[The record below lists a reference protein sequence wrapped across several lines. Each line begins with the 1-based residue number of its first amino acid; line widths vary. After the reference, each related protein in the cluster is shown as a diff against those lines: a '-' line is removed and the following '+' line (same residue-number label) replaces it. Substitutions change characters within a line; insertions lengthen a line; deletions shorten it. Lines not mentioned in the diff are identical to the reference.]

1 MKKLKYALLLGSFV
15 ITTALSGCGDGNFTS
30 LKESSMYYS
39 DTQNKILLKK
49 VDGAPKVGDALEKA
63 IPNGKWENEEK
74 KYDDKKED
82 YIVYKGTLKTD
93 EVKAIKDNIDHHDQA
108 LNALRS
114 TPIKDLPSR
123 FECDLDGNEYVVK
136 FYFKEVDKDNFIPDS
151 MEILGDEKA
160 GYDKTSLDPD
170 FVLMELLEK
179 ANPEYDFQKDGIPLI
194 YIPKALQEAEEK
206 IQNLQK
212 VDKIV
217 GQIYPD
223 KVREIME
230 NLDEVIASTIK
241 DDQDYSNSNFKNQK
255 MIADAIKAIDDS
267 QKIISDTDFG
277 DSKVKEMLMAV
288 LDKEK
293 GLIDQAKDISQ
304 KRNNFKLPK
313 DKNAFMNNVREDAL
327 KFDKDCKE
335 ISKMCGGGKIVYDGT
350 LNFSGGLDPV
360 YEGWH
365 KKNLADIEKIKE
377 QVWQQ

>member
-15 ITTALSGCGDGNFTS
+15 ITTALSGCGDGSFTS

-49 VDGAPKVGDALEKA
+49 VDGAPKVGDALAKA

-74 KYDDKKED
+74 KYDDKKEE
-82 YIVYKGTLKTD
+82 YIVYKGTLNID
-93 EVKAIKDNIDHHDQA
+93 GVKAIKDNIDHHDQA
-108 LNALRS
+108 LNALRAK
-114 TPIKDLPSR
+114 PYENLPSR
-123 FECDLDGNEYVVK
+123 FECDLGGNEYVVK

-179 ANPEYDFQKDGIPLI
+179 ANPEYDFKKDGIPLI
-194 YIPKALQEAEEK
+194 YIPKALQEAAEK

-212 VDKIV
+212 ADKIV
-217 GQIYPD
+217 GQIYP
-223 KVREIME
+223 KVGKIMA
-230 NLDEVIASTIK
+230 NLDEVIASTTK
-241 DDQDYSNSNFKNQK
+241 DDQDYSNSNFENQK
-255 MIADAIKAIDDS
+255 KIADAIKAIDDS

-277 DSKVKEMLMAV
+277 DSKVKETLMAV
-288 LDKEK
+288 FDKEK
-293 GLIDQAKDISQ
+293 GLIDQAKDIIQ

-313 DKNAFMNNVREDAL
+313 DKNAFKNNVREDAL

-335 ISKMCGGGKIVYDGT
+335 ISKMCGGGMIVYD
-350 LNFSGGLDPV
+350 
-360 YEGWH
+360 WH
-365 KKNLADIEKIKE
+365 KQNFADIKKIKE

>member
-1 MKKLKYALLLGSFV
+1 
-15 ITTALSGCGDGNFTS
+15 
-30 LKESSMYYS
+30 MYYS

-123 FECDLDGNEYVVK
+123 FECDLGGNEYVVK

-179 ANPEYDFQKDGIPLI
+179 ANPEYDFQKDGFPII

-212 VDKIV
+212 ADKIV
-217 GQIYPD
+217 GQIWP
-223 KVREIME
+223 KAKEIMA
-230 NLDEVIASTIK
+230 NLNEVIESTIK
-241 DDQDYSNSNFKNQK
+241 DDQDYSNSNFENQK
-255 MIADAIKAIDDS
+255 MIADAIKAIDNS

-277 DSKVKEMLMAV
+277 DSKFKEMLMAV
-288 LDKEK
+288 FDKEK
-293 GLIDQAKDISQ
+293 GLIDQAKDISE

-313 DKNAFMNNVREDAL
+313 DENAFKNNIREDVL
-327 KFDKDCKE
+327 KFDKDCNE
-335 ISKMCGGGKIVYDGT
+335 IIKMCGGGRSILSWEKQNI
-350 LNFSGGLDPV
+350 
-360 YEGWH
+360 
-365 KKNLADIEKIKE
+365 ADIEKIKK

>member
-1 MKKLKYALLLGSFV
+1 MKKLKSALLLGSLV
-15 ITTALSGCGDGNFTS
+15 IATALSGCGDGNFTS

-123 FECDLDGNEYVVK
+123 FECDLGGNEYVVK

-179 ANPEYDFQKDGIPLI
+179 ANPEYDFQKDGFPII

-212 VDKIV
+212 ADIIV
-217 GQIYPD
+217 GQIWP
-223 KVREIME
+223 KAKEIMA
-230 NLDEVIASTIK
+230 NLNEVIESTIK
-241 DDQDYSNSNFKNQK
+241 DDQDYSNSNFENQK
-255 MIADAIKAIDDS
+255 MIADAIKAIDNS

-277 DSKVKEMLMAV
+277 DSKFKEMLMAV
-288 LDKEK
+288 FDKEK
-293 GLIDQAKDISQ
+293 GLIDQAKDISE

-313 DKNAFMNNVREDAL
+313 DENAFKNNIREDVL
-327 KFDKDCKE
+327 KFDKDCNE
-335 ISKMCGGGKIVYDGT
+335 IIKMCGGGRSILSWEKQNI
-350 LNFSGGLDPV
+350 
-360 YEGWH
+360 
-365 KKNLADIEKIKE
+365 ADIEKIKK

>member
-15 ITTALSGCGDGNFTS
+15 ITTALSGCGDGSFTS

-49 VDGAPKVGDALEKA
+49 VDGAPKVGDALAKA

-179 ANPEYDFQKDGIPLI
+179 ANPEYDFQKDGFPII

-241 DDQDYSNSNFKNQK
+241 DDQDYSNSNSENQK

-288 LDKEK
+288 LEKEK

-313 DKNAFMNNVREDAL
+313 DKNAFKNNIREDAL
-327 KFDKDCKE
+327 QFVKDCEE
-335 ISKMCGGGKIVYDGT
+335 IRKMCNLHDG
-350 LNFSGGLDPV
+350 LYPV
-360 YEGWH
+360 YMSWH
-365 KKNLADIEKIKE
+365 KQNIADIQKIKE

>member
-1 MKKLKYALLLGSFV
+1 MKKLKSALLLGSLV
-15 ITTALSGCGDGNFTS
+15 IATALSGCGDGNFTS

-123 FECDLDGNEYVVK
+123 FECDLGGNEYVVK
-136 FYFKEVDKDNFIPDS
+136 FYFKEVDKDNFILDS

-179 ANPEYDFQKDGIPLI
+179 ANPEYNFQKDGFPII

-212 VDKIV
+212 ADKIV
-217 GQIYPD
+217 GQIWP
-223 KVREIME
+223 KAREIME

-241 DDQDYSNSNFKNQK
+241 DDQDYSNSNFENQK

-277 DSKVKEMLMAV
+277 DSKFKEMLMAV

-293 GLIDQAKDISQ
+293 GLIDQAKDISE

-313 DKNAFMNNVREDAL
+313 DKNAFKNNIREDVL
-327 KFDKDCKE
+327 KFDKDCEE
-335 ISKMCGGGKIVYDGT
+335 ISKMCGGGRIV
-350 LNFSGGLDPV
+350 LA
-360 YEGWH
+360 WH
-365 KKNLADIEKIKE
+365 KQNIADIEKIKK

>member
-1 MKKLKYALLLGSFV
+1 M
-15 ITTALSGCGDGNFTS
+15 
-30 LKESSMYYS
+30 
-39 DTQNKILLKK
+39 
-49 VDGAPKVGDALEKA
+49 GDALEKA

-179 ANPEYDFQKDGIPLI
+179 ANPEYDFQKDGFPII

-241 DDQDYSNSNFKNQK
+241 DDQDYSNSNSENQK

-313 DKNAFMNNVREDAL
+313 DKNAFKNNIREDAL
-327 KFDKDCKE
+327 QFVKDCEE
-335 ISKMCGGGKIVYDGT
+335 IRKMCNLHDG
-350 LNFSGGLDPV
+350 LYPV
-360 YEGWH
+360 YMSWH
-365 KKNLADIEKIKE
+365 KQNIADIQKIKE

>member
-15 ITTALSGCGDGNFTS
+15 ITTALSGCGDGSFTS

-49 VDGAPKVGDALEKA
+49 VDGAPKVGDALAKA

-74 KYDDKKED
+74 KYDDKKEE
-82 YIVYKGTLKTD
+82 YIVYKGTLNID
-93 EVKAIKDNIDHHDQA
+93 GVKAIKDNIDHHDQA
-108 LNALRS
+108 LNALRAK
-114 TPIKDLPSR
+114 PYENLPSR
-123 FECDLDGNEYVVK
+123 FECDLGGNEYVVK

-179 ANPEYDFQKDGIPLI
+179 ANPEYDFKKDGIPLI
-194 YIPKALQEAEEK
+194 YIPKALQEAAEK

-212 VDKIV
+212 ADKIV
-217 GQIYPD
+217 GQIYP
-223 KVREIME
+223 KVGKIMA

-241 DDQDYSNSNFKNQK
+241 DDQDYSNSNFENQK
-255 MIADAIKAIDDS
+255 KIADAIKAIDDS

-277 DSKVKEMLMAV
+277 DSKVKETLMAV
-288 LDKEK
+288 FDKEK
-293 GLIDQAKDISQ
+293 GLIDQAKDIIQ

-313 DKNAFMNNVREDAL
+313 DKNAFKNNVREDAL

-335 ISKMCGGGKIVYDGT
+335 ISKMCGGGMIVYD
-350 LNFSGGLDPV
+350 
-360 YEGWH
+360 WH
-365 KKNLADIEKIKE
+365 KQNFADIKK
-377 QVWQQ
+377 

>member
-15 ITTALSGCGDGNFTS
+15 ITTALSGCGDGSFTS

-49 VDGAPKVGDALEKA
+49 VDGAPKVGDALAKA

-74 KYDDKKED
+74 KYDDKKEE
-82 YIVYKGTLKTD
+82 YIVYKGTLNID
-93 EVKAIKDNIDHHDQA
+93 GVKAIKDNIDHHDQA
-108 LNALRS
+108 LNALRAK
-114 TPIKDLPSR
+114 PYENLPSR
-123 FECDLDGNEYVVK
+123 FECDLGGNEYVIK

-179 ANPEYDFQKDGIPLI
+179 ANPEYDFKKDGIPLI
-194 YIPKALQEAEEK
+194 YIPKALQEAAEK

-212 VDKIV
+212 VDKIIE
-217 GQIYPD
+217 QIYP
-223 KVREIME
+223 KVGKIMA

-241 DDQDYSNSNFKNQK
+241 DDQDYSNSNFENQK
-255 MIADAIKAIDDS
+255 KIADAIKAIDDS

-277 DSKVKEMLMAV
+277 DSKAKETLMAV
-288 LDKEK
+288 FDKEK
-293 GLIDQAKDISQ
+293 GLIDQAKDIIQ
-304 KRNNFKLPK
+304 KRNNFKLPE
-313 DKNAFMNNVREDAL
+313 DKNAFKNNVREDAL

-335 ISKMCGGGKIVYDGT
+335 ISKMCGGGMIVFD
-350 LNFSGGLDPV
+350 
-360 YEGWH
+360 WH
-365 KKNLADIEKIKE
+365 KQNFADIKKIKE

>member
-15 ITTALSGCGDGNFTS
+15 ITAALSGCGDGSFTS

-123 FECDLDGNEYVVK
+123 FECDLGGNEYVVK

-179 ANPEYDFQKDGIPLI
+179 ANPEYDFQKDGFPII

-212 VDKIV
+212 ADKIV
-217 GQIYPD
+217 GQIWP
-223 KVREIME
+223 KAKEIMA
-230 NLDEVIASTIK
+230 NLNEVIESTIK
-241 DDQDYSNSNFKNQK
+241 DDQDYSNSNFENQK
-255 MIADAIKAIDDS
+255 MIADAIKAIDNS

-277 DSKVKEMLMAV
+277 DSKFKEMLMAV
-288 LDKEK
+288 FDKEK
-293 GLIDQAKDISQ
+293 GLIDQAKDISE

-313 DKNAFMNNVREDAL
+313 DENAFKNNIREDVL
-327 KFDKDCKE
+327 KFDKDCNE
-335 ISKMCGGGKIVYDGT
+335 IIKMCGGGRSILSWEKQNI
-350 LNFSGGLDPV
+350 
-360 YEGWH
+360 
-365 KKNLADIEKIKE
+365 ADIEKIKK

>member
-15 ITTALSGCGDGNFTS
+15 ITTALSGCGDGSFTS

-123 FECDLDGNEYVVK
+123 FECDLGGNEYVVK

-179 ANPEYDFQKDGIPLI
+179 ANPEYDFQKDGFPII

-212 VDKIV
+212 ADKIV
-217 GQIYPD
+217 GQIWP
-223 KVREIME
+223 KAKEIMA
-230 NLDEVIASTIK
+230 NLNEVIESTIK
-241 DDQDYSNSNFKNQK
+241 DDQDYSNSNFENQK
-255 MIADAIKAIDDS
+255 MIADAIKAIDNS

-277 DSKVKEMLMAV
+277 DSKFKEMLMAV
-288 LDKEK
+288 FDKEK
-293 GLIDQAKDISQ
+293 GLIDQAKDISE

-313 DKNAFMNNVREDAL
+313 DENAFKNNIREDVL
-327 KFDKDCKE
+327 KFDKDCNE
-335 ISKMCGGGKIVYDGT
+335 IIKMCGGGRSILSWEKQNI
-350 LNFSGGLDPV
+350 
-360 YEGWH
+360 
-365 KKNLADIEKIKE
+365 ADIEKIKK

>member
-1 MKKLKYALLLGSFV
+1 MKKLKSALLLGSLV
-15 ITTALSGCGDGNFTS
+15 IATALSGCGDGNFTS

-74 KYDDKKED
+74 KYNDKKED

-123 FECDLDGNEYVVK
+123 FECDLGGNEYVVK

-179 ANPEYDFQKDGIPLI
+179 ANPEYDFQKDGFPII

-212 VDKIV
+212 ADKIV
-217 GQIYPD
+217 GQIWP
-223 KVREIME
+223 KAKEIMA
-230 NLDEVIASTIK
+230 NLNEVIESTIK
-241 DDQDYSNSNFKNQK
+241 DDQDYSNSNFENQK
-255 MIADAIKAIDDS
+255 MIADAIKAIDNS

-277 DSKVKEMLMAV
+277 DSKFKEMLMAV
-288 LDKEK
+288 FDKEK
-293 GLIDQAKDISQ
+293 GLIDQAKDISE

-313 DKNAFMNNVREDAL
+313 DENAFKNNIREDVL
-327 KFDKDCKE
+327 KFDKDCNE
-335 ISKMCGGGKIVYDGT
+335 IIKMCGGGRSILSWEKQNI
-350 LNFSGGLDPV
+350 
-360 YEGWH
+360 
-365 KKNLADIEKIKE
+365 ADIEKIKK

>member
-1 MKKLKYALLLGSFV
+1 MKKLKSALLLGSLV
-15 ITTALSGCGDGNFTS
+15 IATALSGCGDGNFTS

-123 FECDLDGNEYVVK
+123 FECDLGGNEYVVK

-179 ANPEYDFQKDGIPLI
+179 ANPEYDFQKDGFPII

-212 VDKIV
+212 ADKIV
-217 GQIYPD
+217 GQIWP
-223 KVREIME
+223 KAKEIMA
-230 NLDEVIASTIK
+230 NLNEVIESTIK
-241 DDQDYSNSNFKNQK
+241 DDQDYSNSNFENQK
-255 MIADAIKAIDDS
+255 MIADAIKAIDNS

-277 DSKVKEMLMAV
+277 DSKFKEMLMAV
-288 LDKEK
+288 FDKEK
-293 GLIDQAKDISQ
+293 GLIDQAKDISE

-313 DKNAFMNNVREDAL
+313 DENAFKNNIREDVL
-327 KFDKDCKE
+327 KFDKDCNE
-335 ISKMCGGGKIVYDGT
+335 IIKMCGGGRSILSWEKQNI
-350 LNFSGGLDPV
+350 
-360 YEGWH
+360 
-365 KKNLADIEKIKE
+365 ADIEKIKK

>member
-15 ITTALSGCGDGNFTS
+15 ITTALSGCGDGSFTS

-74 KYDDKKED
+74 KYDDNKEE
-82 YIVYKGTLKTD
+82 YIVYKGTLKID
-93 EVKAIKDNIDHHDQA
+93 GVKAIKDNIDHHDQA
-108 LNALRS
+108 LNALRP

-160 GYDKTSLDPD
+160 GYGNTSLDPD

-179 ANPEYDFQKDGIPLI
+179 ANPEYDFKKDGIPLI
-194 YIPKALQEAEEK
+194 YIPKALQEAAEK

-212 VDKIV
+212 ADKIV
-217 GQIYPD
+217 GQIWP
-223 KVREIME
+223 KVKEIMA
-230 NLDEVIASTIK
+230 NLNEVIESTIK
-241 DDQDYSNSNFKNQK
+241 DDQDYSNSIFENQK
-255 MIADAIKAIDDS
+255 MIADAIKAIDNS

-277 DSKVKEMLMAV
+277 DSKFKEMLMAV

-293 GLIDQAKDISQ
+293 GLIDQAKDISE

-313 DKNAFMNNVREDAL
+313 DENAFKNNIREDVL
-327 KFDKDCKE
+327 KFDKDCNE
-335 ISKMCGGGKIVYDGT
+335 ISKMCGGGRSILSWCKQNT
-350 LNFSGGLDPV
+350 
-360 YEGWH
+360 
-365 KKNLADIEKIKE
+365 ADIEKIKK

>member
-1 MKKLKYALLLGSFV
+1 MKKLKSALLLGSLV
-15 ITTALSGCGDGNFTS
+15 IATALSGCGDGNFTS

-123 FECDLDGNEYVVK
+123 FECDLGGNEYVVK

-179 ANPEYDFQKDGIPLI
+179 ANPEYDFQKDGFPII

-212 VDKIV
+212 ADIIV
-217 GQIYPD
+217 GQIWP
-223 KVREIME
+223 KAKEIMA
-230 NLDEVIASTIK
+230 NLNEVIESTIK
-241 DDQDYSNSNFKNQK
+241 DDQDYSNSNFENQK
-255 MIADAIKAIDDS
+255 MIADAIKAIDNS

-277 DSKVKEMLMAV
+277 DSKFKEMLMAV

-293 GLIDQAKDISQ
+293 GLIDQAKDISE

-313 DKNAFMNNVREDAL
+313 DENAFKNNIREDVL
-327 KFDKDCKE
+327 KFDKDCNE
-335 ISKMCGGGKIVYDGT
+335 IIKMCGGGRSILSWEKQNI
-350 LNFSGGLDPV
+350 
-360 YEGWH
+360 
-365 KKNLADIEKIKE
+365 ADIEKIKK

>member
-1 MKKLKYALLLGSFV
+1 MKKLKSALLLGSLV
-15 ITTALSGCGDGNFTS
+15 IATALSGCGDGNFTS

-123 FECDLDGNEYVVK
+123 FECDLGGNEYVVK

-179 ANPEYDFQKDGIPLI
+179 ANPEYDFQKDGFPII

-212 VDKIV
+212 ADKIV
-217 GQIYPD
+217 GQIWP
-223 KVREIME
+223 KAKEIMA
-230 NLDEVIASTIK
+230 NLNEVIESTIK
-241 DDQDYSNSNFKNQK
+241 NDQDYSNSNFENQK
-255 MIADAIKAIDDS
+255 MIADAIKAIDNS

-277 DSKVKEMLMAV
+277 DSKFKEMLMAV
-288 LDKEK
+288 FDKEK
-293 GLIDQAKDISQ
+293 GLIDQAKDISE

-313 DKNAFMNNVREDAL
+313 DENAFKNNIREDVL
-327 KFDKDCKE
+327 KFDKDCNE
-335 ISKMCGGGKIVYDGT
+335 IIKMCGGGRSILSWEKQNI
-350 LNFSGGLDPV
+350 
-360 YEGWH
+360 
-365 KKNLADIEKIKE
+365 ADIEKIKK

>member
-15 ITTALSGCGDGNFTS
+15 ITTALSGCGDGSFTS

-49 VDGAPKVGDALEKA
+49 VDGAPKVGDALAKA

-74 KYDDKKED
+74 KYDDKKEE
-82 YIVYKGTLKTD
+82 YIVYKGTLNID
-93 EVKAIKDNIDHHDQA
+93 GVKAIKDNIDHHDQA
-108 LNALRS
+108 LNALRAK
-114 TPIKDLPSR
+114 PYENLPSR
-123 FECDLDGNEYVVK
+123 FECDLGGNEYVVK

-179 ANPEYDFQKDGIPLI
+179 ANPEYDFKKDGIPLI
-194 YIPKALQEAEEK
+194 YIPKALQEAAEK

-212 VDKIV
+212 ADKIV
-217 GQIYPD
+217 EQIYP
-223 KVREIME
+223 KVGKIMA

-241 DDQDYSNSNFKNQK
+241 DDQDYSNSNFENQK
-255 MIADAIKAIDDS
+255 KIADAIKAIDDS

-277 DSKVKEMLMAV
+277 DSKAKETLMAV
-288 LDKEK
+288 FDKEK
-293 GLIDQAKDISQ
+293 GLIDQAKDIIQ

-313 DKNAFMNNVREDAL
+313 DKNAFKNNIREDAL

-335 ISKMCGGGKIVYDGT
+335 ISKMCGGGMIVFD
-350 LNFSGGLDPV
+350 
-360 YEGWH
+360 WH
-365 KKNLADIEKIKE
+365 KQNFADIKKIKE

>member
-15 ITTALSGCGDGNFTS
+15 ITAALSGCGDGSFTS

-123 FECDLDGNEYVVK
+123 FECDLGGNEYVVK

-179 ANPEYDFQKDGIPLI
+179 ANPEYDFQKDGFPII

-212 VDKIV
+212 ADKIV
-217 GQIYPD
+217 GQIWP
-223 KVREIME
+223 KAREIME
-230 NLDEVIASTIK
+230 NLFLE
-241 DDQDYSNSNFKNQK
+241 
-255 MIADAIKAIDDS
+255 
-267 QKIISDTDFG
+267 
-277 DSKVKEMLMAV
+277 
-288 LDKEK
+288 
-293 GLIDQAKDISQ
+293 
-304 KRNNFKLPK
+304 
-313 DKNAFMNNVREDAL
+313 
-327 KFDKDCKE
+327 
-335 ISKMCGGGKIVYDGT
+335 
-350 LNFSGGLDPV
+350 
-360 YEGWH
+360 
-365 KKNLADIEKIKE
+365 
-377 QVWQQ
+377 

>member
-1 MKKLKYALLLGSFV
+1 MKKLKSALLLGSLV
-15 ITTALSGCGDGNFTS
+15 IATALSGCGDGNFTS

-123 FECDLDGNEYVVK
+123 FECDLGGNEYVVK

-179 ANPEYDFQKDGIPLI
+179 TNPEYDFQKDGFPII

-212 VDKIV
+212 ADKIV
-217 GQIYPD
+217 GQIWP
-223 KVREIME
+223 KAKEIMA
-230 NLDEVIASTIK
+230 NLNEVIESTIK
-241 DDQDYSNSNFKNQK
+241 DDQDYSNSNFENQK
-255 MIADAIKAIDDS
+255 MIADAIKAIDNS

-277 DSKVKEMLMAV
+277 DSKFKEMLMAV
-288 LDKEK
+288 FDKEK
-293 GLIDQAKDISQ
+293 GLIDQAKDISE

-313 DKNAFMNNVREDAL
+313 DENAFKNNIREDVL
-327 KFDKDCKE
+327 KFDKDCNE
-335 ISKMCGGGKIVYDGT
+335 IIKMCGGGRSILSWEKQNI
-350 LNFSGGLDPV
+350 
-360 YEGWH
+360 
-365 KKNLADIEKIKE
+365 ADIEKIKK

>member
-15 ITTALSGCGDGNFTS
+15 ITTALSGCGDGSFTS

-49 VDGAPKVGDALEKA
+49 VDGAPKVGDALAKA

-108 LNALRS
+108 LNVLRS

-179 ANPEYDFQKDGIPLI
+179 ANPEYDFQKDGFPII

-241 DDQDYSNSNFKNQK
+241 DDQDYSNSNSENQK

-313 DKNAFMNNVREDAL
+313 DKNAFKNNIREDAL
-327 KFDKDCKE
+327 QFVKDCEE
-335 ISKMCGGGKIVYDGT
+335 IRKMCNLHDG
-350 LNFSGGLDPV
+350 LYPV
-360 YEGWH
+360 YMSWH
-365 KKNLADIEKIKE
+365 KQNIADIQKIKE

>member
-1 MKKLKYALLLGSFV
+1 M
-15 ITTALSGCGDGNFTS
+15 
-30 LKESSMYYS
+30 
-39 DTQNKILLKK
+39 
-49 VDGAPKVGDALEKA
+49 GDALEKA

-123 FECDLDGNEYVVK
+123 FECDLGGNEYVVK

-179 ANPEYDFQKDGIPLI
+179 ANPEYDFQKDGFPII

-212 VDKIV
+212 ADKIV
-217 GQIYPD
+217 GQIWP
-223 KVREIME
+223 KAKEIMA
-230 NLDEVIASTIK
+230 NLNEVIESTIK
-241 DDQDYSNSNFKNQK
+241 DDQDYSNSNFENQK
-255 MIADAIKAIDDS
+255 MIADAIKAIDNS

-277 DSKVKEMLMAV
+277 DSKFKEMLMAV
-288 LDKEK
+288 FDKEK
-293 GLIDQAKDISQ
+293 GLIDQAKDISE

-313 DKNAFMNNVREDAL
+313 DENAFKNNIREDVL
-327 KFDKDCKE
+327 KFDKDCNE
-335 ISKMCGGGKIVYDGT
+335 IIKMCGGGRSILSWEKQNI
-350 LNFSGGLDPV
+350 
-360 YEGWH
+360 
-365 KKNLADIEKIKE
+365 ADIEKIKK

>member
-1 MKKLKYALLLGSFV
+1 MKKLKSALLLGSLV
-15 ITTALSGCGDGNFTS
+15 IATALSGCGDGNFTS

-63 IPNGKWENEEK
+63 IPNGKWENKEK

-123 FECDLDGNEYVVK
+123 FECDLGGNEYVVK

-179 ANPEYDFQKDGIPLI
+179 ANPEYDFQKDGFPII

-212 VDKIV
+212 ADKIV
-217 GQIYPD
+217 GQIWP
-223 KVREIME
+223 KAKEIMA
-230 NLDEVIASTIK
+230 NLNEVIESTIK
-241 DDQDYSNSNFKNQK
+241 DDQDYSNSNFENQK
-255 MIADAIKAIDDS
+255 MIADAIKAIDNS

-277 DSKVKEMLMAV
+277 DSKFKEMLMAV
-288 LDKEK
+288 FDKEK
-293 GLIDQAKDISQ
+293 GLIDQAKDISE

-313 DKNAFMNNVREDAL
+313 DENTFKNNIREDVL
-327 KFDKDCKE
+327 KFDKDCNE
-335 ISKMCGGGKIVYDGT
+335 IIKMCGGGRSILSWEKQNI
-350 LNFSGGLDPV
+350 
-360 YEGWH
+360 
-365 KKNLADIEKIKE
+365 ADIEKIKK

>member
-1 MKKLKYALLLGSFV
+1 MKKLKSALLLGSLV
-15 ITTALSGCGDGNFTS
+15 IATALSGCGDGNFTS

-123 FECDLDGNEYVVK
+123 FECDLGGNEYVVK

-179 ANPEYDFQKDGIPLI
+179 ANPEYDFPKDGFPII

-212 VDKIV
+212 ADKIV
-217 GQIYPD
+217 GQIWP
-223 KVREIME
+223 KAREIME

-241 DDQDYSNSNFKNQK
+241 DDQDYSNSNFENQK

-277 DSKVKEMLMAV
+277 DSKFKEMLMAV

-293 GLIDQAKDISQ
+293 GLIDQAKDISE

-313 DKNAFMNNVREDAL
+313 DKNAFKNNIREDAL
-327 KFDKDCKE
+327 KFEKDCEE
-335 ISKMCGGGKIVYDGT
+335 IIKMCGGGRSILSWEKQNI
-350 LNFSGGLDPV
+350 
-360 YEGWH
+360 
-365 KKNLADIEKIKE
+365 ADIEKIKK

>member
-1 MKKLKYALLLGSFV
+1 MKKLKSALLLGSLV
-15 ITTALSGCGDGNFTS
+15 IATALSGCGDGNFTS

-123 FECDLDGNEYVVK
+123 FECDLGGNEYVVK

-179 ANPEYDFQKDGIPLI
+179 ANPEYDFQKDGFPII

-212 VDKIV
+212 ADKIV
-217 GQIYPD
+217 GQIWP
-223 KVREIME
+223 KAREIME

-241 DDQDYSNSNFKNQK
+241 DDQDYSNSNFENQK

-277 DSKVKEMLMAV
+277 DSKFKEMLMAV

-293 GLIDQAKDISQ
+293 GLIDQAKDISE

-313 DKNAFMNNVREDAL
+313 DKNAFKNNIREDAL
-327 KFDKDCKE
+327 KFEKDCEE
-335 ISKMCGGGKIVYDGT
+335 ISKMCGGGRSILSWCKQNT
-350 LNFSGGLDPV
+350 
-360 YEGWH
+360 
-365 KKNLADIEKIKE
+365 ADIEKIKK

>member
-1 MKKLKYALLLGSFV
+1 MKKLKSALLLGSLV
-15 ITTALSGCGDGNFTS
+15 IATALSGCGDGNFTS

-49 VDGAPKVGDALEKA
+49 VDGAPKVGDALEKE

-123 FECDLDGNEYVVK
+123 FECDLGGNEYVVK

-179 ANPEYDFQKDGIPLI
+179 ANPEYDFQKDGFPII

-212 VDKIV
+212 ADKIV
-217 GQIYPD
+217 GQIWP
-223 KVREIME
+223 KAKEIMA
-230 NLDEVIASTIK
+230 NLNEVIESTIK
-241 DDQDYSNSNFKNQK
+241 DDQDYSNSNFENQK
-255 MIADAIKAIDDS
+255 MIADAIKAIDNS

-277 DSKVKEMLMAV
+277 DSKFKEMLMAV
-288 LDKEK
+288 FDKEK
-293 GLIDQAKDISQ
+293 GLIDQAKDISE

-313 DKNAFMNNVREDAL
+313 DENAFKNNIREDVL
-327 KFDKDCKE
+327 KFDKDCNE
-335 ISKMCGGGKIVYDGT
+335 IIKMCGGGRSILSWEKQNI
-350 LNFSGGLDPV
+350 
-360 YEGWH
+360 
-365 KKNLADIEKIKE
+365 ADIEKIKK

>member
-1 MKKLKYALLLGSFV
+1 MKKLKSALLLGSLV
-15 ITTALSGCGDGNFTS
+15 IATALSGCGDGNFTS

-123 FECDLDGNEYVVK
+123 FECDLGGNEYVVK

-179 ANPEYDFQKDGIPLI
+179 ANPEYDFQKDGFPII

-212 VDKIV
+212 ADKIV
-217 GQIYPD
+217 GQIWP
-223 KVREIME
+223 KAKEIMA
-230 NLDEVIASTIK
+230 NLNEVIESTIK
-241 DDQDYSNSNFKNQK
+241 DDQDYSNSNFENQK

-277 DSKVKEMLMAV
+277 DSKFKEMLMAV

-293 GLIDQAKDISQ
+293 GLIDQAKDISE

-313 DKNAFMNNVREDAL
+313 DENAFKNNIREDVL
-327 KFDKDCKE
+327 KFDKDCNE
-335 ISKMCGGGKIVYDGT
+335 IIKMCGGGRSILSWDKQNI
-350 LNFSGGLDPV
+350 
-360 YEGWH
+360 
-365 KKNLADIEKIKE
+365 ADIEKIKK

>member
-15 ITTALSGCGDGNFTS
+15 ITTALSGCGDGSFTS

-49 VDGAPKVGDALEKA
+49 VDGAPKVGDALAKA

-179 ANPEYDFQKDGIPLI
+179 ANPEYDFQKDGFPII

-241 DDQDYSNSNFKNQK
+241 DDQDYSNSNSENQK

-313 DKNAFMNNVREDAL
+313 DKNAFKNNIREDAL
-327 KFDKDCKE
+327 QFVKDCEE
-335 ISKMCGGGKIVYDGT
+335 IRKMCNLHDG
-350 LNFSGGLDPV
+350 LYPV
-360 YEGWH
+360 YMSWH
-365 KKNLADIEKIKE
+365 KQNIADIQKIKE

>member
-1 MKKLKYALLLGSFV
+1 MKKLKSALLLGSLV
-15 ITTALSGCGDGNFTS
+15 IATALSGCGDGNFTS

-123 FECDLDGNEYVVK
+123 FECDLGGNEYVVK

-179 ANPEYDFQKDGIPLI
+179 ANPEYDFQKDGFPII

-212 VDKIV
+212 ADKIV
-217 GQIYPD
+217 GQIWP
-223 KVREIME
+223 KAKEIMA
-230 NLDEVIASTIK
+230 NLNEVIESTIK

-255 MIADAIKAIDDS
+255 MIADAIKAIDNS

-277 DSKVKEMLMAV
+277 DSKFKEMLMAV
-288 LDKEK
+288 FDKEK
-293 GLIDQAKDISQ
+293 GLIDQAKDISE

-313 DKNAFMNNVREDAL
+313 DENAFKNNIREDVL
-327 KFDKDCKE
+327 KFDKDCNE
-335 ISKMCGGGKIVYDGT
+335 IIKMCGGGRSILSWEKQNI
-350 LNFSGGLDPV
+350 
-360 YEGWH
+360 
-365 KKNLADIEKIKE
+365 ADIEKIKK

>member
-1 MKKLKYALLLGSFV
+1 MKKLKSALLLGSLV
-15 ITTALSGCGDGNFTS
+15 IATALSGCGDGNFTS

-123 FECDLDGNEYVVK
+123 FECDLGGNEYVVK

-179 ANPEYDFQKDGIPLI
+179 ANPEYDFQKDGFPII

-212 VDKIV
+212 ADKIV
-217 GQIYPD
+217 GQIWP
-223 KVREIME
+223 KAKEIMA
-230 NLDEVIASTIK
+230 NLNEVIESTIK
-241 DDQDYSNSNFKNQK
+241 DDQDYSNSNFENQK
-255 MIADAIKAIDDS
+255 MIADAIKAIDNS

-277 DSKVKEMLMAV
+277 DSKFKEMLMAV
-288 LDKEK
+288 FDKEK
-293 GLIDQAKDISQ
+293 GLIDQAKDISE

-313 DKNAFMNNVREDAL
+313 DENAFKNNIREDVL
-327 KFDKDCKE
+327 KFDKDCNE
-335 ISKMCGGGKIVYDGT
+335 IIKMCGGGRSILSWEKQNI
-350 LNFSGGLDPV
+350 
-360 YEGWH
+360 
-365 KKNLADIEKIKE
+365 ADIGKIKK

>member
-15 ITTALSGCGDGNFTS
+15 ITTALSGCGDGSFTS

-49 VDGAPKVGDALEKA
+49 VDGAPKVGDALAKA

-74 KYDDKKED
+74 KYDDKKEE
-82 YIVYKGTLKTD
+82 YIVYKGTLNID
-93 EVKAIKDNIDHHDQA
+93 GVKAIKDNIDHHDQA
-108 LNALRS
+108 LNALRAK
-114 TPIKDLPSR
+114 PYENLPSR
-123 FECDLDGNEYVVK
+123 FECDLGGNEYVVK

-179 ANPEYDFQKDGIPLI
+179 ANPEYDFKKDGIPLI
-194 YIPKALQEAEEK
+194 YIPKALQEAAEK

-212 VDKIV
+212 ADKII
-217 GQIYPD
+217 GQIYP
-223 KVREIME
+223 KVGKIMA

-241 DDQDYSNSNFKNQK
+241 DDQDYSNSNFENQK
-255 MIADAIKAIDDS
+255 KIADAIKAIDDS

-277 DSKVKEMLMAV
+277 DSKAKETLMAV
-288 LDKEK
+288 FDKEK
-293 GLIDQAKDISQ
+293 RLIDQAKDIIQ

-313 DKNAFMNNVREDAL
+313 DKNAFKNNVREDEL

-335 ISKMCGGGKIVYDGT
+335 ISKMCGGGMIVFD
-350 LNFSGGLDPV
+350 
-360 YEGWH
+360 WH
-365 KKNLADIEKIKE
+365 KQNFADIKK
-377 QVWQQ
+377 

>member
-1 MKKLKYALLLGSFV
+1 MKKLKSALLLGSLV
-15 ITTALSGCGDGNFTS
+15 IATALSGCGDGNFTS

-179 ANPEYDFQKDGIPLI
+179 ANPEYDFQKDGFPII

-241 DDQDYSNSNFKNQK
+241 DDQDYSNSNSENQK

-313 DKNAFMNNVREDAL
+313 DKNAFKNNIREDAL
-327 KFDKDCKE
+327 QFVKDCEE
-335 ISKMCGGGKIVYDGT
+335 IRKMCNLHDG
-350 LNFSGGLDPV
+350 LYPV
-360 YEGWH
+360 YMSWH
-365 KKNLADIEKIKE
+365 KQNIADIQKIKE

>member
-1 MKKLKYALLLGSFV
+1 MKKLKSALLLGSLV
-15 ITTALSGCGDGNFTS
+15 IATALSGCGDGNFTS

-123 FECDLDGNEYVVK
+123 FECDLGGNEYVVK

-179 ANPEYDFQKDGIPLI
+179 ANPEYDFQKDGFPII

-212 VDKIV
+212 ADKIV
-217 GQIYPD
+217 GQIWP
-223 KVREIME
+223 KAKEIMA
-230 NLDEVIASTIK
+230 NLNEVIESTIK
-241 DDQDYSNSNFKNQK
+241 DDQDYSNSNFENQK
-255 MIADAIKAIDDS
+255 MIADAIKAIDNS

-277 DSKVKEMLMAV
+277 DSKFKEMLMAV

-293 GLIDQAKDISQ
+293 GLIDQAKDISE

-313 DKNAFMNNVREDAL
+313 DENAFKNNIREDVL
-327 KFDKDCKE
+327 KFDKDCNE
-335 ISKMCGGGKIVYDGT
+335 IIKMCGGGRSILSWEKQNI
-350 LNFSGGLDPV
+350 
-360 YEGWH
+360 
-365 KKNLADIEKIKE
+365 ADIEKIKK

>member
-1 MKKLKYALLLGSFV
+1 M
-15 ITTALSGCGDGNFTS
+15 
-30 LKESSMYYS
+30 
-39 DTQNKILLKK
+39 
-49 VDGAPKVGDALEKA
+49 GDALEKA

-123 FECDLDGNEYVVK
+123 FECDLGGNEYVVK

-179 ANPEYDFQKDGIPLI
+179 TNPEYDFQKDGFPII

-212 VDKIV
+212 ADKIV
-217 GQIYPD
+217 GQIWP
-223 KVREIME
+223 KAKEIMA
-230 NLDEVIASTIK
+230 NLNEVIESTIK
-241 DDQDYSNSNFKNQK
+241 DDQDYSNSNFENQK
-255 MIADAIKAIDDS
+255 MIADAIKAIDNS

-277 DSKVKEMLMAV
+277 DSKFKEMLMAV
-288 LDKEK
+288 FDKEK
-293 GLIDQAKDISQ
+293 GLIDQAKDISE

-313 DKNAFMNNVREDAL
+313 DENAFKNNIREDVL
-327 KFDKDCKE
+327 KFDKDCNE
-335 ISKMCGGGKIVYDGT
+335 IIKMCGGGRSILSWEKQNI
-350 LNFSGGLDPV
+350 
-360 YEGWH
+360 
-365 KKNLADIEKIKE
+365 ADIEKIKK

>member
-1 MKKLKYALLLGSFV
+1 MKKLKSALLLGSLV
-15 ITTALSGCGDGNFTS
+15 IATALSGCGDGNFTS

-123 FECDLDGNEYVVK
+123 FECDLGGNEYVVK

-179 ANPEYDFQKDGIPLI
+179 ANPEYDFQKDGFPII

-212 VDKIV
+212 ADKIV
-217 GQIYPD
+217 GQIWP
-223 KVREIME
+223 KAKEIMA
-230 NLDEVIASTIK
+230 NLNEVIESTIK
-241 DDQDYSNSNFKNQK
+241 DDQDYSNSNFENQK
-255 MIADAIKAIDDS
+255 MIADAIKAIDNS

-277 DSKVKEMLMAV
+277 DSKFKEMLMAV
-288 LDKEK
+288 FDKEK
-293 GLIDQAKDISQ
+293 GLIDQAKDISE

-313 DKNAFMNNVREDAL
+313 DENAFKNNIREDVL
-327 KFDKDCKE
+327 KFDKDCNE
-335 ISKMCGGGKIVYDGT
+335 IIKMCGGGRSILSWEKQNI
-350 LNFSGGLDPV
+350 
-360 YEGWH
+360 
-365 KKNLADIEKIKE
+365 ADIKK

>member
-1 MKKLKYALLLGSFV
+1 M
-15 ITTALSGCGDGNFTS
+15 
-30 LKESSMYYS
+30 
-39 DTQNKILLKK
+39 
-49 VDGAPKVGDALEKA
+49 GDALEKA

>member
-1 MKKLKYALLLGSFV
+1 MKKLKSALLLGSLV
-15 ITTALSGCGDGNFTS
+15 IATALSGCGDGNFTS

-123 FECDLDGNEYVVK
+123 FECDLGGNEYVVK

-179 ANPEYDFQKDGIPLI
+179 ANPEYDFQKDGFPII

-212 VDKIV
+212 ADKIV
-217 GQIYPD
+217 GQIWP
-223 KVREIME
+223 KAKEIMA
-230 NLDEVIASTIK
+230 NLNEVIESTIK
-241 DDQDYSNSNFKNQK
+241 DDQDYSNSNFENQK
-255 MIADAIKAIDDS
+255 MIADAIKAIDNS

-277 DSKVKEMLMAV
+277 DSKFKEMLMAV
-288 LDKEK
+288 FDKEK
-293 GLIDQAKDISQ
+293 GLIDQAKDISE

-313 DKNAFMNNVREDAL
+313 DENAFKNNIREDVL
-327 KFDKDCKE
+327 KFDKDCDE
-335 ISKMCGGGKIVYDGT
+335 IIKMCGGGRSILSWEKQNI
-350 LNFSGGLDPV
+350 
-360 YEGWH
+360 
-365 KKNLADIEKIKE
+365 ADIGKIKK